1 MAEIKFCGH
10 CGEKLNVWDRNCSSC
25 GETQEQSGTGDDT
38 YIGNQ
43 LPRVGF
49 VTAVNSAF
57 VNFLN
62 FSGRATRA
70 EFWWYFL
77 FLIMFGL
84 VVGAAILVLP
94 LQNTTSITLFG
105 ILALSVRVV
114 LISLTFRRLHDR
126 GRTGWWSA
134 ILIYGIAENLLTLPV
149 IFENYSSLV
158 FFALQVQQI
167 LYLPQMILVIV
178 LIHFCAKQGQL
189 GPNKY
194 GPDPR
199 TTSR

>member
-1 MAEIKFCGH
+1 
-10 CGEKLNVWDRNCSSC
+10 
-25 GETQEQSGTGDDT
+25 
-38 YIGNQ
+38 
-43 LPRVGF
+43 
-49 VTAVNSAF
+49 
-57 VNFLN
+57 
-62 FSGRATRA
+62 
-70 EFWWYFL
+70 
-77 FLIMFGL
+77 MFGL

-105 ILALSVRVV
+105 ILALSLRVV

-134 ILIYGIAENLLTLPV
+134 ILIYGIVEDLLTLPV
-149 IFENYSSLV
+149 IIDNYSSQALL
-158 FFALQVQQI
+158 ALQTIQI
-167 LYLPQMILVIV
+167 LILPQVILVIV
-178 LIHFCAKQGQL
+178 LIYFCAKQGQL